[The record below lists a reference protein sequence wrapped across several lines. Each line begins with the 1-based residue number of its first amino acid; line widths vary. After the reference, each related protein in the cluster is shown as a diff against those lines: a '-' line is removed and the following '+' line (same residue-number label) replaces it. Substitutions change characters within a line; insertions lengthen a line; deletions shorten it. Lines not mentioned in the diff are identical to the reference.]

1 MRSPIRPS
9 RDRAAVRLRGYVTA
23 FAIAFTVAAG
33 AHADG
38 LPRVDRY
45 DAQRDAARDIAEAVA
60 AARGAHRRVLVIV
73 GGDWCKDCRDL
84 DALLDAHPDLALLR
98 DQRYLPVKVYV
109 GTDNRNDAALARFPR
124 LQWVPTLFELDVDG
138 NVARSAPST
147 QFHDGGSLSSARIRE
162 FLDAPPASSSAR
174 WK

>member
-1 MRSPIRPS
+1 MRSPERLGGN
-9 RDRAAVRLRGYVTA
+9 RAAVRLRGFITA
-23 FAIAFTVAAG
+23 LAIGVAVAAV
-33 AHADG
+33 AHAGG

-45 DAQRDAARDIAEAVA
+45 DAKRDAATDIADAVA
-60 AARGAHRRVLVIV
+60 AARDAHRRVLVIV

-98 DQRYLPVKVYV
+98 DARYLPVKVYV

-124 LQWVPTLFELDVDG
+124 LQWVPTLFELDDDG

-147 QFHDGGSLSSARIRE
+147 QFHDGGSLSPDRVRE
-162 FLDAPPASSSAR
+162 FLEASPPSSSTR

>member
-1 MRSPIRPS
+1 MRSSIGLG
-9 RDRAAVRLRGYVTA
+9 RDRAVRLRRFLTA
-23 FAIAFTVAAG
+23 LAIGVAVSAVSHAG
-33 AHADG
+33 G

-45 DAQRDAARDIAEAVA
+45 DAKRDAATDIAEAVA

-98 DQRYLPVKVYV
+98 DARYLPVKVYV

-124 LQWVPTLFELDVDG
+124 LQWVPTLFELDDDG

-147 QFHDGGSLSSARIRE
+147 QFHDGGSLSPDRVRE
-162 FLDAPPASSSAR
+162 FLEASPPSSSTR